1 MTEQEAM
8 RLALELAELGAGN
21 VNPNPLVG
29 AVILKDGAV
38 IGRGH
43 HREFGGP
50 HAEIFA
56 LREAGDDARGATLV
70 VTLEPCCHH
79 GKTPPCTDAIITAG
93 IARVVTAHRDPS
105 PSINGKGIEALRA
118 AGIDVEEGLLA
129 EEAATQNEIF
139 LTYVTASRPF
149 VQLKLACSLDGR
161 IATRTG
167 DSKWITGEAA
177 RMEAHRLR
185 ARFSSIA
192 VGVETVISDDP
203 QLTVRHVT
211 GKDPIPVI
219 LDPAGRTPL
228 AANAFRSAMHP
239 VVVTA
244 SMPGAAEEQLA
255 ARGVRVWRIGTDENG
270 RFDLARL
277 LARLAE
283 TGIDSLLI
291 EGGGETAAAFLEAG
305 LIDKVSLF
313 LAPMLIGG
321 RDAIPA
327 LGGTGAER
335 IADAWHLKNV
345 SIAKL
350 DHDVMLVGYPECP
363 QSTI

>member
-8 RLALELAELGAGN
+8 RLALELAELGAGY

-29 AVILKDGAV
+29 AVILKDGEV

-50 HAEIFA
+50 HAEVFA
-56 LREAGDDARGATLV
+56 LREAGDASRGATLV

-93 IARVVTAHRDPS
+93 VARVVTAHRDPS
-105 PSINGKGIEALRA
+105 PSVNGKGIATLRA

-139 LTYVTASRPF
+139 LTYVTAGRPF

-167 DSKWITGEAA
+167 DSKWITGEAS
-177 RMEAHRLR
+177 RVEAHRLR
-185 ARFSSIA
+185 TRFSSIA
-192 VGVETVISDDP
+192 VGVETVIADDP

-228 AANAFRSAMHP
+228 DANVLRSTMHP
-239 VVVTA
+239 IVVTA
-244 SMPGAAEEQLA
+244 SMPAATEEQLA
-255 ARGVRVWRIGTDENG
+255 AQGVRVWRIVADENG

-283 TGIDSLLI
+283 TGVDSLLI

-305 LIDKVSLF
+305 LLDKVSLF

-321 RDAIPA
+321 REAIPA
-327 LGGTGAER
+327 LGGTGVDR
-335 IADAWHLKNV
+335 IADAWRLEHLSMV
-345 SIAKL
+345 KL
-350 DHDVMLVGYPECP
+350 DHDLMLVGYPERS